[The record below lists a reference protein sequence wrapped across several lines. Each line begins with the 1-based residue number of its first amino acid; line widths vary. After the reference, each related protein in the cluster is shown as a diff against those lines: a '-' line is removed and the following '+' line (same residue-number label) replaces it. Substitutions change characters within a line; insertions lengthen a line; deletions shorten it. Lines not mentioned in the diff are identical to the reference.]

1 MIFMNKS
8 ASSSL
13 ITKTLHSS
21 WLLPLTLGV
30 LYFLLQLTQIGQYG
44 ASWDEPLHRNWGQ
57 LFAFFWK
64 TGNRTALELMPGH
77 GIDYGP
83 LFYVANYLLS
93 GWLFA
98 KGYLTFVAANHV
110 LTLLT
115 ASFVVSLMYVL
126 GRMIGGWK
134 MGVVSTMFLVFFPQF
149 LAHSHYNPKDIP
161 LMAAVIMTSIVFLRA
176 LRLGSVRAF
185 VLAGFCMGIAIAA
198 KISALIM
205 APVFAVTYGVWLFVD
220 MRAASVRSWQKQFQL
235 LALTI
240 LAVFG
245 GSFLFWPSAWGDPLL
260 LFRALHTFFG
270 SDFWP
275 GRVLFFGKVYSGA
288 ELPWYYIPFEIF
300 SAFPALSLISIV
312 VGVYLACRALLRKED
327 TALTVFILLW
337 AFFPIF
343 VTSLPGVVRYDGM
356 RQFFFV
362 VPALCLLAGGGFLF
376 LLKLLTVRSR
386 RSSAVPVFIGLVF
399 VSLIGE
405 VFTLHPYEGSYRN
418 EIMRTLYPERMD
430 RIVEVEYWGATY
442 VQGLA
447 WLEKNAEQNAV
458 ICVPIA
464 GALMDWYATR
474 PDFRFACD
482 ATATHVMFFTRFTE
496 ARAYDKLTNPVFTIS
511 KMNAALLNIYKL

>member
-1 MIFMNKS
+1 MNKS

-13 ITKTLHSS
+13 IKKTLGSP
-21 WLLPLTLGV
+21 WILPITLGV
-30 LYFLLQLTQIGQYG
+30 LYFLFQLTQIGQYG

-110 LTLLT
+110 LTLLA
-115 ASFVVSLMYVL
+115 ASLVVSLMTVL
-126 GRMIGGWK
+126 GRMLGGWK
-134 MGVVSTMFLVFFPQF
+134 MGVVSAMFLVFFPQF

-161 LMAAVIMTSIVFLRA
+161 LMAAILLTSILFFRA
-176 LRLGSVRAF
+176 FRLGTVSSF

-205 APVFAVTYGVWLFVD
+205 APVFLVTYGVWLFVD
-220 MRAASVRSWQKQFQL
+220 ARAMSVRSWQKQLQL
-235 LALTI
+235 LSLTI
-240 LAVFG
+240 LAVLG
-245 GSFLFWPSAWGDPLL
+245 GAFLFWPSAWGDPLL
-260 LFRALHTFFG
+260 LFRASRTFFG

-275 GRVLFFGKVYSGA
+275 GHVLFFGTVYSGA

-300 SAFPALSLISIV
+300 SAFPALSLISIL
-312 VGVYLACRALLRKED
+312 VGIYLACRALLRKED
-327 TALTVFILLW
+327 TTTMIFILLW
-337 AFFPIF
+337 AFFPIL

-362 VPALCLLAGGGFLF
+362 VPAICLLAARGFL
-376 LLKLLTVRSR
+376 LLLSLLASRAR
-386 RSSAVPVFIGLVF
+386 RSSAVPVFFGLVLF
-399 VSLIGE
+399 SLAGE
-405 VFTLHPYEGSYRN
+405 VVTLHPFEGSYRN

-442 VQGLA
+442 LQGLK
-447 WLEKNAEQNAV
+447 WLESNAEKNPV

-464 GALMDWYATR
+464 GALMDWYAPR

-482 ATATHVMFFTRFTE
+482 ATATYVMFFTRYTE
-496 ARAYDKLTNPVFTIS
+496 ARTYDKLTDPVFTIS
-511 KMNAALLNIYKL
+511 RMNAALLNIYAIK